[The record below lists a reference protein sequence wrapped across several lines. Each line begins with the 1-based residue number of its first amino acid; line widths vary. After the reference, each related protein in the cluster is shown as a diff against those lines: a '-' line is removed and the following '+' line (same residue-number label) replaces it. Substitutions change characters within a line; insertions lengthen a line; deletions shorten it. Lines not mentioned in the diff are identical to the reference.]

1 MISREEFHDK
11 SKDVILDI
19 FLLDVMLQDGSGIDV
34 CNHIR
39 KSIS

>member
-39 KSIS
+39 KPIS